1 MKGCETILKLLDEK
15 DPAFQKQKIQEDLK
29 SDIDRIKQE
38 LKSAGKDIQK
48 FIDFI
53 FCNFPPITNHGT
65 QRLKPVIG
73 KLGQTKA
80 IKKMIYSY
88 HPDKID
94 RSDLRY
100 KMLCEEITKVFTELL
115 DS

>member
-38 LKSAGKDIQK
+38 LKSSGKDMQK

-53 FCNFPPITNHGT
+53 FRNFPPIPNHGAK
-65 QRLKPVIG
+65 RPKPVIG
-73 KLGQTKA
+73 KLGETKA
-80 IKKMIYSY
+80 IKKMIYTY
-88 HPDKID
+88 NPDKID
-94 RSDLRY
+94 KSDLHY
-100 KMLCEEITKVFTELL
+100 KMLCEEITKVFSELL